1 MRGSKYSNSIP
12 QSRQHP
18 RSKHKLCA
26 KEPPHTVIPEQH
38 HVVVFNQRPSDFSIQ
53 QSPLPI
59 TIRTQQSNELLED
72 IKFRSLHGVLNLKA
86 EYEVGPSRQKLI
98 RKVTSDF
105 PTSTLEQTTNELPE
119 EYCKRFGPSSRAR
132 DLQSYSLQQS
142 TNEIPLDA
150 QLKYWK
156 YGRSHRQ
163 TDLQSDLL
171 TKQTTLPLPMTTLK
185 RTTNELPEDIM
196 QMILKETKSDQ
207 QNQDHLPQQSTLFYP
222 NGVKGKQ
229 EHDQDCAGVKS
240 SVTYYTLN
248 KVVELSLK
256 QS

>member
-1 MRGSKYSNSIP
+1 MLGSKYSNSIP

-26 KEPPHTVIPEQH
+26 KKPSNPVDLEPYYA
-38 HVVVFNQRPSDFSIQ
+38 VVSNQRPSDLSIQ

-59 TIRTQQSNELLED
+59 TIRKQQSNELLED
-72 IKFRSLHGVLNLKA
+72 IKFRYLHGVLNLKA
-86 EYEVGPSRQKLI
+86 ECEVGSSRQKLI

-105 PTSTLEQTTNELPE
+105 PTSTPKQTTNELPADVNF
-119 EYCKRFGPSSRAR
+119 EYYKRFGPSSRAR

-207 QNQDHLPQQSTLFYP
+207 QNQDHLPQQSTLF
-222 NGVKGKQ
+222 
-229 EHDQDCAGVKS
+229 
-240 SVTYYTLN
+240 
-248 KVVELSLK
+248 
-256 QS
+256 